1 MKMDKMMRRYIEIKL
16 EFENRRLLLNKVKT
30 YT

>member
-1 MKMDKMMRRYIEIKL
+1 MDKMMRRYIEIKL